1 MTKDYINRYINAS
14 LLRIGTFFAT
24 KVSHR
29 TDCFDHSTHI
39 VLNRGKI
46 QVEQPDISYV
56 TWSAKGISVF
66 YKGAMVVHL
75 SAEDMYPLAVPA
87 KAVPLVASELRN
99 MAARAN

>member
-1 MTKDYINRYINAS
+1 MPAILANNKIKS
-14 LLRIGTFFAT
+14 PESSC
-24 KVSHR
+24 VSVVCGMAAICIWGAELGIEI
-29 TDCFDHSTHI
+29 T
-39 VLNRGKI
+39 LP
-46 QVEQPDISYV
+46 PDISYV
-56 TWSAKGISVF
+56 TWSANGISVF